1 MSLTTKP
8 VILDLFCGAGGAA
21 KGYAD
26 AGFTVV
32 GIDMEPQPNYPY
44 EFIQGDAL
52 DALALIDFTPDVVH
66 ASPPCQ
72 AYSPAS
78 GRARKRGTIHKDLV
92 APTRELLVSGFPECP
107 YVMENVPGAPLIAPV
122 QLCGSS
128 FGLDVRRHR
137 LFEANWLLRPLPCDH
152 SWQTPRFRS
161 LSAAAHKAGKLA
173 SVVGVHGN
181 LNYAGE
187 REIREKAMDIDW
199 MTPYE
204 LTQSIPPAY
213 TEYIGRQLLER
224 GVV

>member
-1 MSLTTKP
+1 MSRPLL
-8 VILDLFCGAGGAA
+8 LDLFCGAGGCAR
-21 KGYAD
+21 GYHD
-26 AGFTVV
+26 AGFDVV
-32 GIDMEPQPNYPY
+32 GIDSEPQPRYPY

-72 AYSPAS
+72 AYSPVS
-78 GRARKRGTIHKDLV
+78 GKARKRGTVHVDMIGE
-92 APTRELLVSGFPECP
+92 ARELLELGFPTAP
-107 YVMENVPGAPLIAPV
+107 YVMENVPNAPLRNPIR
-122 QLCGSS
+122 LCGSS

-137 LFEANWLLRPLPCDH
+137 LFETNWPLDPLPCDH

-173 SVVGVHGN
+173 SVVGVHGH

-187 REIREKAMDIDW
+187 REVRERAMGVDW

-204 LTQSIPPAY
+204 LTQAIPPAY
-213 TEYIGRQLLER
+213 THYIGRQLLEK
-224 GVV
+224 GVI